1 MITFLYP
8 NSTRGPRMERNLT
21 SDAIVLTHR
30 RWGDLHRLVTLLSPD
45 LGIFEAVA
53 YGARKGKLAGG
64 IEIGTLGTVY
74 LYHNRTRGDY
84 TLVDVDPEHTVERI
98 RDDLP
103 RLYTAQ
109 TMTEMALR
117 MHGGDFEQL
126 YRELGS
132 ALILLES
139 GEADPRLILIQYIW
153 RFISIMGLESEL
165 ASCPICSNEYG
176 EQEILS
182 FNTGLHTPCCA
193 RCGDVDSTSY
203 ELALGPGA
211 RRYLTLTRTL
221 DVQEAVSVQLS
232 ETAAIRLGRYMI
244 RYVTN
249 ILGGPLKTLSGGV
262 LMEVL
267 M

>member
-1 MITFLYP
+1 
-8 NSTRGPRMERNLT
+8 MERNLT

-30 RWGDLHRLVTLLSPD
+30 RWGDLHRLVTLLSPE
-45 LGIFEAVA
+45 LGIFDAVA

-64 IEIGTLGTVY
+64 IEPGTLGTVY
-74 LYHNRTRGDY
+74 LYHNPTRKEY
-84 TLVDVDPEHTVERI
+84 SLVDVQPLYTVEHI

-103 RLYTAQ
+103 RLYAGQ
-109 TMTEMALR
+109 TMTELALR
-117 MHGGDFEQL
+117 MHGGDYAKL
-126 YRELGS
+126 YEELGS

-139 GEADPRLILIQYIW
+139 GEADTRLILIQYIW
-153 RFISIMGLESEL
+153 RFIAIMGLDPDM
-165 ASCPICSNEYG
+165 AYCPICSAAYG
-176 EQEILS
+176 DQEILS

-193 RCGDVDSTSY
+193 HCGDVDSESY

-221 DVQEAVSVQLS
+221 AACEAVTVQLS